1 MIVDQGHYEEKDAAE
16 MVRRIVSAVEYLHSE
31 NIVHRDLK
39 VIYISKPILKNY
51 ACIFRTLLRTI
62 VKINLNSNLALERS
76 LSR

>member
-39 VIYISKPILKNY
+39 VIYILKTN
-51 ACIFRTLLRTI
+51 LKELRLHFSDFAPYHRQN
-62 VKINLNSNLALERS
+62 NLNSNLALERS